1 MEMKHF
7 VTALENI
14 SCLIA
19 QVIGAMEGE
28 MAKKMPG
35 IIAQN
40 KMATPGIIK

>member
-7 VTALENI
+7 ITALENI

-35 IIAQN
+35 RTIAQT
-40 KMATPGIIK
+40 MIHPGST

>member
-28 MAKKMPG
+28 MAKKMPKKTVQTQITALG
-35 IIAQN
+35 MN
-40 KMATPGIIK
+40 K